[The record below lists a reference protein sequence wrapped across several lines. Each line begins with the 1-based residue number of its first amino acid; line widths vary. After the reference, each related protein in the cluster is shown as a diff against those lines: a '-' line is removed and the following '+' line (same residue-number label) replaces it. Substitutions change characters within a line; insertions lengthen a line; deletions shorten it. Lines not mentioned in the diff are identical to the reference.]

1 MQNVS
6 NFQVNSVKLRTFF
19 WSFSWNCRKGIYLC
33 LDLFLTKKH
42 KNNLFSRT
50 IKRITKIRRNRK
62 RNIEKSLPYK
72 HRRIHPTS
80 YISESKNDD
89 AYRTKQEFEEKRR
102 VDRLKVKLRKKFK
115 KIYFVEKSEFEKI
128 TQNELL

>member
-1 MQNVS
+1 M
-6 NFQVNSVKLRTFF
+6 FGPFF
-19 WSFSWNCRKGIYLC
+19 N
-33 LDLFLTKKH
+33 KKH

-115 KIYFVEKSEFEKI
+115 KKYFVEKSEFEKI